1 MPSNLD
7 NQQPIKLKIT
17 KQKLLGIYFYFSANI
32 KIIYKLQWWSHWKFL
47 QFNKSYAILFLKRCN
62 KSDTIWSL
70 RVSFMISMKY
80 ASNMLRA
87 SFLCVALEMTFQLK
101 VWLLFSIKCLNGLD
115 LSRGVLC
122 SLHLVS
128 TVLIVS
134 PI

>member
-1 MPSNLD
+1 
-7 NQQPIKLKIT
+7 
-17 KQKLLGIYFYFSANI
+17 
-32 KIIYKLQWWSHWKFL
+32 
-47 QFNKSYAILFLKRCN
+47 
-62 KSDTIWSL
+62 
-70 RVSFMISMKY
+70 MISMKY

-101 VWLLFSIKCLNGLD
+101 VWLLFSIKCLDGLD

-128 TVLIVS
+128 TVLMVS

>member
-32 KIIYKLQWWSHWKFL
+32 KIIYKLQWWSHRKFL

-62 KSDTIWSL
+62 KSDSIWSL